1 MKINEELRE
10 QIFGIIENQIRDNDP
25 PETKATFDR
34 LRKQGLDDFQ
44 IRQLIGQCVLLE
56 IYDVLKSRKPFN
68 QDRYVEN
75 LNKLPIEP
83 KEIK

>member
-68 QDRYVEN
+68 QDRYVKN